1 MNASPLWV
9 VKLGGSLLEDSS
21 LRSSALEAVAAAA
34 TKGGRIVVVH
44 GGGKE
49 IDRNLAALGIPKR
62 TQGGLRV
69 TDGRT
74 LDVVVAVLTGTVNKS
89 LVGQLEERG
98 VRSAGFC
105 GADGETLWAE
115 YHAPVDGVDLG
126 YVGRVTRCRTT
137 LVEAV
142 LGAGLLPVIA
152 SVAVGREGV
161 LLNVNADS
169 AASALAASL
178 RASRLV
184 FLTDVEGVLD
194 ASGRVVERL
203 TASAARELLD
213 SPAVSGG
220 MRPKL
225 QSCLEA
231 LAAGVG
237 EVVVAG
243 PGRHATVLSDGIGGT
258 HLVAA

>member
-1 MNASPLWV
+1 MNASPLSV
-9 VKLGGSLLEDSS
+9 VKLGGSLLESAT
-21 LRSSALEAVAAAA
+21 LRSGALEAIAAAA
-34 TKGGRIVVVH
+34 TAGERIVVVH

-69 TDGRT
+69 TDGQT
-74 LDVVVAVLTGTVNKS
+74 LDVVVAVLSGTVNKS
-89 LVGQLEERG
+89 IVGQLEERG

-137 LVEAV
+137 LVSAV
-142 LGAGLLPVIA
+142 LAAGFLPVVA

-161 LLNVNADS
+161 LLNVNADG
-169 AASALAASL
+169 AASALASAL
-178 RASRLV
+178 KASRLV
-184 FLTDVEGVLD
+184 FLTDVEGVRD
-194 ASGRVVERL
+194 GSGNVIERL
-203 TASAARELLD
+203 TTASARALLA

-225 QSCLEA
+225 QACLEA

-237 EVVVAG
+237 EVVIAG
-243 PGRHATVLSDGIGGT
+243 PSRHATVLSDGKGGT